1 MMIRKRKRA
10 AARHEHT
17 SEMDWSALIGGLIGA
32 GIPAVLAYLGLHRA
46 RQSADAEAFGPA
58 VLLLDR
64 VNPDRVTMN
73 LNADAAA
80 EAPKWAELQRQLDTA
95 RERLLVVSAGNPR
108 RHVRE
113 LARAAEVKVDN
124 AFKASLWAVRD
135 MQANRD
141 NREWMDHA
149 RKTHAEAA
157 TAMRNLIDANFGW
170 RVFPRRRPGT
180 QRSAIGPET
189 TGRAVAQDPASSQSP
204 DRANP
209 EPVSG
214 AQGA

>member
-1 MMIRKRKRA
+1 
-10 AARHEHT
+10 
-17 SEMDWSALIGGLIGA
+17 
-32 GIPAVLAYLGLHRA
+32 
-46 RQSADAEAFGPA
+46 
-58 VLLLDR
+58 
-64 VNPDRVTMN
+64 MN

-80 EAPKWAELQRQLDTA
+80 EAPKWAELQRQPDTA

-180 QRSAIGPET
+180 QPSAMGPET
-189 TGRAVAQDPASSQSP
+189 IGRAVAQDPASSQSP

-209 EPVSG
+209 GPVSG

>member
-1 MMIRKRKRA
+1 
-10 AARHEHT
+10 
-17 SEMDWSALIGGLIGA
+17 MDWSALIGGLIGA

-124 AFKASLWAVRD
+124 AFKASLGGG
-135 MQANRD
+135 
-141 NREWMDHA
+141 A
-149 RKTHAEAA
+149 RYA
-157 TAMRNLIDANFGW
+157 G
-170 RVFPRRRPGT
+170 
-180 QRSAIGPET
+180 
-189 TGRAVAQDPASSQSP
+189 
-204 DRANP
+204 
-209 EPVSG
+209 
-214 AQGA
+214 

>member
-1 MMIRKRKRA
+1 
-10 AARHEHT
+10 
-17 SEMDWSALIGGLIGA
+17 
-32 GIPAVLAYLGLHRA
+32 
-46 RQSADAEAFGPA
+46 
-58 VLLLDR
+58 
-64 VNPDRVTMN
+64 MN

-80 EAPKWAELQRQLDTA
+80 EAPRWAELQRQLVTA

-113 LARAAEVKVDN
+113 LARAAEVKAGN

-209 EPVSG
+209 RPVSG

>member
-1 MMIRKRKRA
+1 MMIRNRKRA
-10 AARHEHT
+10 AAWHEHT
-17 SEMDWSALIGGLIGA
+17 SEMDWSALIGA
-32 GIPAVLAYLGLHRA
+32 GIPAVLACLGWHRA

-113 LARAAEVKVDN
+113 LARAAEVKAGN
-124 AFKASLWAVRD
+124 ALKKASLWAVRD

-149 RKTHAEAA
+149 RKPHAEAA
-157 TAMRNLIDANFGW
+157 TAMRDLIDANFGLA
-170 RVFPRRRPGT
+170 RVLAPPARDAAQRHRP
-180 QRSAIGPET
+180 
-189 TGRAVAQDPASSQSP
+189 
-204 DRANP
+204 
-209 EPVSG
+209 
-214 AQGA
+214 

>member
-1 MMIRKRKRA
+1 
-10 AARHEHT
+10 
-17 SEMDWSALIGGLIGA
+17 
-32 GIPAVLAYLGLHRA
+32 
-46 RQSADAEAFGPA
+46 
-58 VLLLDR
+58 
-64 VNPDRVTMN
+64 
-73 LNADAAA
+73 
-80 EAPKWAELQRQLDTA
+80 
-95 RERLLVVSAGNPR
+95 
-108 RHVRE
+108 
-113 LARAAEVKVDN
+113 
-124 AFKASLWAVRD
+124 

-180 QRSAIGPET
+180 QRSAIVPET
-189 TGRAVAQDPASSQSP
+189 TGRAVAQGPASSQSP

-209 EPVSG
+209 GPVSG

>member
-1 MMIRKRKRA
+1 
-10 AARHEHT
+10 
-17 SEMDWSALIGGLIGA
+17 MDWSALIGGLIGA
-32 GIPAVLAYLGLHRA
+32 GIPAVLACLGLHRA

-157 TAMRNLIDANFGW
+157 TAMRDLIDANFGLA
-170 RVFPRRRPGT
+170 RVPAPPARDAA
-180 QRSAIGPET
+180 QRHGP
-189 TGRAVAQDPASSQSP
+189 
-204 DRANP
+204 
-209 EPVSG
+209 
-214 AQGA
+214 